1 MAQKAVEEAMEE
13 KSCLVKYFRQVACS
27 HTIAWFIAGVFASNV
42 LNYETLYVTDV
53 ISSFMRPVNDPV
65 VALGLS
71 LQILRGLIIGLIMLP
86 LRKVFFEEK
95 HGFLKLAVI
104 LFGFSLISTVG
115 PTWGSFDGY
124 IFTKLPVM
132 YHIMAYPEAIIYC
145 ALFVGLLFVSKKYG
159 HKKII
164 TIVSIVFVVCIVL
177 MSVMGYMSAKGYIT
191 A

>member
-1 MAQKAVEEAMEE
+1 
-13 KSCLVKYFRQVACS
+13 
-27 HTIAWFIAGVFASNV
+27 
-42 LNYETLYVTDV
+42 
-53 ISSFMRPVNDPV
+53 
-65 VALGLS
+65 
-71 LQILRGLIIGLIMLP
+71 
-86 LRKVFFEEK
+86 
-95 HGFLKLAVI
+95 LAVI